1 MPRRNLNIVSTEYTG
16 NTTLP
21 RNSNRSY
28 LMIAM
33 VGGATGTV
41 SFGGGTGEL
50 ELTDFYEPLVVPSS
64 EISVTTTGAF
74 VVITNAGGGIR
85 TLELL

>member
-1 MPRRNLNIVSTEYTG
+1 MARRNLNIVSTGYTG
-16 NTTLP
+16 NTVIP

-41 SFGGGTGEL
+41 SFGGGSGEL
-50 ELTDFYEPLVVPSS
+50 ELTDFYEPFVVPSS
-64 EISVTTTGAF
+64 EISVTTTGDF
-74 VVITNAGGGIR
+74 VVLTNARGV
-85 TLELL
+85 